1 MTNNYVVTGTDT
13 NGCVNSD
20 SIIVVINTLPIVTA
34 NASDTLICYGDSMLL
49 FGAGALTYTWN
60 NLVIDSVLFAPLATG
75 YYVVN
80 GTDTNGCI
88 NQDSVEIIVHTL
100 PTVLANASH
109 TSLCM
114 GDTVILFGSGALTY
128 TWNNAVIDSM
138 IFSPNITS
146 NYVVTGTDTNGCVN
160 TDSITVVVNPLPI
173 VVANASDTS
182 VCVGNPVTLFG
193 TGADS
198 FSWTNAVIDSVA
210 FYPIDT
216 AKYIVTGI
224 DINGCIGQDS
234 ILINANQIPF
244 PILIFSGDTL
254 YCTNVSGVN
263 IYWYKDTVAIDSLTN
278 YYVVT
283 QNGNYEVFVVDSNGC
298 AGADSISMLN
308 VAYLTPIKS
317 DIIQV
322 YPNPTQG
329 LIHIEFE
336 MKQAG
341 EVDLMIYDLLGN
353 QVFATK
359 NKIPT
364 TGKQQ
369 INIDLAQVHL
379 TTGIYFLNI
388 FIDGKRNVVKFEY
401 QR

>member
-1 MTNNYVVTGTDT
+1 MAVGEL
-13 NGCVNSD
+13 S
-20 SIIVVINTLPIVTA
+20 
-34 NASDTLICYGDSMLL
+34 
-49 FGAGALTYTWN
+49 
-60 NLVIDSVLFAPLATG
+60 
-75 YYVVN
+75 
-80 GTDTNGCI
+80 
-88 NQDSVEIIVHTL
+88 
-100 PTVLANASH
+100 
-109 TSLCM
+109 
-114 GDTVILFGSGALTY
+114 Y

-138 IFSPNITS
+138 IFSPNMTN
-146 NYVVTGTDTNGCVN
+146 NYLLTGTDSNGCVN
-160 TDSITVVVNPLPI
+160 TDSITIVVNALPI
-173 VVANASDTS
+173 VTANASDTIICYGDS
-182 VCVGNPVTLFG
+182 MLLFGAGAALHRPPPGCVGFGCGGWAAATCPLCAMPLILRFVVPVTLFG

-216 AKYIVTGI
+216 AMYIVTGI
-224 DINGCIGQDS
+224 DINGCIGHDS

-244 PILIFSGDTL
+244 PILVFSGDTL

-298 AGADSISMLN
+298 AGADSMSMLN
-308 VAYLTPIKS
+308 VSYLTPIKS

-341 EVDLMIYDLLGN
+341 EVDLMMNDLLGN
-353 QVFATK
+353 KVYSSK
-359 NKIPT
+359 RKILT
-364 TGKQQ
+364 SGKQ
-369 INIDLAQVHL
+369 ILKVDLASCNL
-379 TTGIYFLNI
+379 NTGIYFLNI
-388 FIDGKRNVVKFEY
+388 FLNGKRHVVKVEY
-401 QR
+401 QK

>member
-1 MTNNYVVTGTDT
+1 M
-13 NGCVNSD
+13 
-20 SIIVVINTLPIVTA
+20 
-34 NASDTLICYGDSMLL
+34 
-49 FGAGALTYTWN
+49 
-60 NLVIDSVLFAPLATG
+60 
-75 YYVVN
+75 
-80 GTDTNGCI
+80 
-88 NQDSVEIIVHTL
+88 
-100 PTVLANASH
+100 
-109 TSLCM
+109 
-114 GDTVILFGSGALTY
+114 
-128 TWNNAVIDSM
+128 
-138 IFSPNITS
+138 
-146 NYVVTGTDTNGCVN
+146 
-160 TDSITVVVNPLPI
+160 PLPI

-198 FSWTNAVIDSVA
+198 FSWTNAVIDSMA

-216 AKYIVTGI
+216 AMYIVTGI
-224 DINGCIGQDS
+224 DINGCMGQDS
-234 ILINANQIPF
+234 ILISANQIPF
-244 PILIFSGDTL
+244 PILVFSGDTL

-298 AGADSISMLN
+298 AGADSMSMLN
-308 VAYLTPIKS
+308 VSYLTPIKS

-341 EVDLMIYDLLGN
+341 EVDLMIYDLMGN
-353 QVFATK
+353 QVFVTK

-369 INIDLAQVHL
+369 LNIDLAQVHL